1 MIMYQTPIKAI
12 VGLGNPTPQFHQTR
26 HNIGHTCVDLL
37 ASQKNLAFL
46 TGQFL
51 DVVEW
56 RLPERTIILG
66 KSRTYMNQ
74 SGSAIL
80 RLMAKYNVAPEEIT
94 IVYDDM
100 DLPLGKLRIK
110 KQGGSGGHRG
120 LGSIIDTVGTNDFP
134 RLRLGIGHPVED
146 DPVDHVLGLFTKKEI
161 KYVDQIVQ
169 LGAEALDSIC
179 SYGIDVAMNRYN
191 GEEVTQ

>member
-1 MIMYQTPIKAI
+1 MYQTPIKAI

-37 ASQKNLAFL
+37 ASQKSLAFP

-80 RLMAKYNVAPEEIT
+80 KLMAKYNVAPKEIT

-134 RLRLGIGHPVED
+134 RLRLGIGHPVTD

-161 KYVDQIVQ
+161 KCVDQIVQ
-169 LGAEALDSIC
+169 LGAEALDSMC

>member
-110 KQGGSGGHRG
+110 KQGGSGGQRG

>member
-1 MIMYQTPIKAI
+1 MIMYQTSIKAI

-169 LGAEALDSIC
+169 LGAEALDSMC

>member
-46 TGQFL
+46 TEQFL

-169 LGAEALDSIC
+169 LGAEALDSMC

>member
-1 MIMYQTPIKAI
+1 MNMYQTPIKAI

-37 ASQKNLAFL
+37 ASQKSLAFL

-80 RLMAKYNVAPEEIT
+80 KLMAKYNVAPKEIT

-134 RLRLGIGHPVED
+134 RLRLGIGHPVTD

-161 KYVDQIVQ
+161 KCVDQIVQ
-169 LGAEALDSIC
+169 LGAEALDSMC

>member
-1 MIMYQTPIKAI
+1 MNMYQTPIKAI
-12 VGLGNPTPQFHQTR
+12 VGLGNPTLQFHQTR

-37 ASQKNLAFL
+37 ASQKSLTFL
-46 TGQFL
+46 TEQFL

-80 RLMAKYNVAPEEIT
+80 RLMAKYNVVPREIT

-134 RLRLGIGHPVED
+134 RLRLGIGHPVTD

-161 KYVDQIVQ
+161 KCVDQIVQ
-169 LGAEALDSIC
+169 LGAEALDSMC

>member
-1 MIMYQTPIKAI
+1 MYQTSIKAI
-12 VGLGNPTPQFHQTR
+12 VGLGNPAPQFHQTR

-169 LGAEALDSIC
+169 LGAEALDSMC

>member
-1 MIMYQTPIKAI
+1 MYQTPIKAI

-37 ASQKNLAFL
+37 ASQKSLAFL

-80 RLMAKYNVAPEEIT
+80 KLMAKYNVAPKEIT

-134 RLRLGIGHPVED
+134 RLRLGIGHPVTD

-161 KYVDQIVQ
+161 KCVDQIVQ
-169 LGAEALDSIC
+169 LGAEALDSMC

>member
-46 TGQFL
+46 TEQFL

-169 LGAEALDSIC
+169 LGAEALDSMC
-179 SYGIDVAMNRYN
+179 SYGIDIAMNRYN

>member
-1 MIMYQTPIKAI
+1 MYQTSIKAI
-12 VGLGNPTPQFHQTR
+12 VGLGNPAPQFHQTR

-120 LGSIIDTVGTNDFP
+120 LSLIHI
-134 RLRLGIGHPVED
+134 
-146 DPVDHVLGLFTKKEI
+146 
-161 KYVDQIVQ
+161 
-169 LGAEALDSIC
+169 
-179 SYGIDVAMNRYN
+179 
-191 GEEVTQ
+191 

>member
-1 MIMYQTPIKAI
+1 MNMYQTPIKAI

-80 RLMAKYNVAPEEIT
+80 RLMAKYNVAPKEIT

-134 RLRLGIGHPVED
+134 RLRLGIGHPVKD

-161 KYVDQIVQ
+161 KCVDQIVQ
-169 LGAEALDSIC
+169 LGAEALDSMC